1 VWVGDVGVTLVL
13 VRDDGQS
20 VSLGAVIARAGEG
33 TIYEV
38 VGQPEWVAKV
48 FHPGLKDLAAKRAKV
63 AAMVASPPTGAVQ
76 ADGFVVLTWPRH
88 LVDSGDGA
96 VGYLM
101 SRVDTTNAVEI
112 HTLSNPVDRANPLP
126 TAPQWTPHATWH
138 HLVNAAANLCLAVET
153 VHRVD
158 AVIGD
163 FQERNILV
171 NDTTRVTLVD
181 CDSMQFTDTAGHQFL
196 CGVGRPEF
204 TAPELAGS
212 NLAVTARQKPSD
224 LFALAVHIHLLLMAG
239 NHPFLRG
246 QWTGTGDQPDALT
259 LARSGQW
266 AGGPGSLLHTHP
278 LAPPL
283 DFLPPDIQRLFVR
296 AFTDG
301 ATDPNRRPSATEWR
315 TALSTIQ
322 VTSCPRGHQI
332 PVEADP
338 CPWCRIDDERSVR
351 RTQRAAFA
359 APAAPTE
366 QLPPQRVTPIVPGP
380 PAGYPAPPAKRSR
393 TPLIAAGALV
403 AAIALGAGGYAL
415 VSGNGDKESTSA
427 AHGSGGGGQSGGQS
441 GSESCD
447 GSVFTG
453 TGSASLSADGLVV
466 SAPTNT
472 GCDGALTGSSV
483 RVVVSDG
490 SRDVAAGYFDL
501 TAHPLAAGGQPVDF
515 VFPAGMYWRT
525 TDTLGSDSLTI
536 DVTGYSRNELS
547 AGGLSRVSATGPAD
561 PVHGGIDSTAAAALS
576 ELAAADRPYITSNLA
591 DRWVP
596 QLSSKR
602 LGLVTDGITYANA
615 DILRNHL
622 ELRQRYQGARLVL
635 SNDWSTFS
643 GPDWWVTVAGSPSD
657 DAGPAIG
664 WCNAQ
669 RIDSWNC
676 LAKMI
681 SARRGPDGTTVLNR

>member
-1 VWVGDVGVTLVL
+1 M
-13 VRDDGQS
+13 
-20 VSLGAVIARAGEG
+20 
-33 TIYEV
+33 V
-38 VGQPEWVAKV
+38 VGA
-48 FHPGLKDLAAKRAKV
+48 
-63 AAMVASPPTGAVQ
+63 
-76 ADGFVVLTWPRH
+76 
-88 LVDSGDGA
+88 
-96 VGYLM
+96 
-101 SRVDTTNAVEI
+101 
-112 HTLSNPVDRANPLP
+112 
-126 TAPQWTPHATWH
+126 
-138 HLVNAAANLCLAVET
+138 

-171 NDTTRVTLVD
+171 ADTTEVTLVD
-181 CDSMQFTDTAGHQFL
+181 CDSMQFTDVGGRQYL
-196 CGVGRPEF
+196 CAVGRPEF
-204 TAPELAGS
+204 TAPELAGLDLRS
-212 NLAVTARQKPSD
+212 QPRAQPSD

-466 SAPTNT
+466 VDYKTNRL
-472 GCDGALTGSSV
+472 GDAQSPSV
-483 RVVVSDG
+483 
-490 SRDVAAGYFDL
+490 AGDYTPD
-501 TAHPLAAGGQPVDF
+501 
-515 VFPAGMYWRT
+515 R
-525 TDTLGSDSLTI
+525 
-536 DVTGYSRNELS
+536 
-547 AGGLSRVSATGPAD
+547 
-561 PVHGGIDSTAAAALS
+561 
-576 ELAAADRPYITSNLA
+576 LAAAMMHSDYVLQALLYDVVLHRFLRWRLPDYQPDRH
-591 DRWVP
+591 
-596 QLSSKR
+596 
-602 LGLVTDGITYANA
+602 LGGVLYLFLRGMCGAGTPVVDGHPT
-615 DILRNHL
+615 
-622 ELRQRYQGARLVL
+622 GV
-635 SNDWSTFS
+635 FS
-643 GPDWWVTVAGSPSD
+643 WRPPSD
-657 DAGPAIG
+657 LIVALSD
-664 WCNAQ
+664 
-669 RIDSWNC
+669 
-676 LAKMI
+676 LL
-681 SARRGPDGTTVLNR
+681 DGREAA